1 VNQPPNSTAAT
12 SEPPEP
18 IRLPHGEGY
27 RQLLESAPDALLVAD
42 LHGRILFAN
51 RQTTRIF
58 GYLATELSGQ
68 TIEILIPARLHEAH
82 RAHRDGYAHA
92 PVRRPMGIDMTL
104 VAVRK
109 DGTEFPVEVSL
120 SPVQLDGV
128 PVVCAAVRDV
138 SWLQSAREAATRA
151 NYNAQIA
158 MLGQQLI
165 GARELADIAVAVPA
179 VIAAALG
186 ADVSVLYVLDTGHN
200 ELRCC
205 GSFGIPGELL
215 PNLNFSS
222 TPNNAPAAI
231 IASPD
236 VVIVEDFD
244 AEIRYTS
251 ASTVEPTEHRRG
263 IGIAI
268 SSDDGPVGVL
278 LARFRQQRIC
288 SEDDRNFLR
297 SAANIVGSA
306 IKTMRAEDQLR
317 HAQQLEAVGQL
328 TGGIAHD
335 FNNLLT
341 VIMGNLQMVE
351 EDIAGNDAIA
361 QPVEAALRAASSAAE
376 LTRKLLAFSRRQ
388 ALRPRPVDVNEHV
401 GGMLEMIRR
410 ALGER
415 ITILAY
421 PAPSLPLAFADPGQL
436 ETALLNLVVNA
447 RDAMPSGGRL
457 IIETGTLLL
466 DDDYVERAADVRA
479 NRYVM
484 IAVSDNGMGMPAD
497 VLKRAF
503 DPYFTT
509 KERGKGSGL
518 GLSMVHGFAKQ
529 SRGHVAIHSEPGRGS
544 TVSLFLPIAAHAAPA
559 QVPSPEHTE
568 ATGNEAI
575 LLVEDNE
582 EVRRIGA
589 HFLADLGYRVY
600 QAGDADGAL
609 ELLAAHSDIELL
621 FTDIVLP
628 GRCGGKELA
637 AEVRRRRPDVALLFT
652 SGYATEATQGVDT
665 LPANLLDK
673 PYRRE
678 ALATA
683 VRAALDRR

>member
-1 VNQPPNSTAAT
+1 M
-12 SEPPEP
+12 
-18 IRLPHGEGY
+18 RLPHGEGY

-51 RQTTRIF
+51 QQTTRIF
-58 GYLATELSGQ
+58 GYLATELTGQ
-68 TIEILIPARLHEAH
+68 TIETLIPARLHQAH

-92 PVRRPMGIDMTL
+92 PAPRPMGIDMTL

-120 SPVQLDGV
+120 SPVQFDGI

-138 SWLQSAREAATRA
+138 SWLQGAREAVTRA

-165 GARELADIAVAVPA
+165 GARELADIAAAAP
-179 VIAAALG
+179 VITAAALG
-186 ADVSVLYVLDTGHN
+186 ADASVLYVLDTGHN
-200 ELRCC
+200 ELQAR

-215 PNLNFSS
+215 PSLSFS
-222 TPNNAPAAI
+222 TPPNNVPAAI
-231 IASPD
+231 IGSPD
-236 VVIVEDFD
+236 VVTIEDFN
-244 AEIRYTS
+244 AEIRYACTS
-251 ASTVEPTEHRRG
+251 SVEATERRRG

-278 LARFRQQRIC
+278 LARFRQERIF

-306 IKTMRAEDQLR
+306 IKTVHAEDKLR

-361 QPVEAALRAASSAAE
+361 QPVDAAIRAASSAAE

-388 ALRPRPVDVNEHV
+388 ALRPRPIDVNELV

-421 PAPSLPLAFADPGQL
+421 PAPSLPLAFADPAQL

-457 IIETGTLLL
+457 IIETGTRLL
-466 DDDYVERAADVRA
+466 DADYVERVGDVRA

-484 IAVSDNGMGMPAD
+484 IAVSDNGTGMPAD

-509 KERGKGSGL
+509 KERGQGSGL

-529 SRGHVAIHSEPGRGS
+529 SRGHVAIHSEPGCGS
-544 TVSLFLPIAAHAAPA
+544 SVSMFLPVAAEIATA
-559 QVPSPEHTE
+559 QVPSPERTD

-575 LLVEDNE
+575 LMVEDDE

-589 HFLADLGYRVY
+589 RFLADLGYRVY
-600 QAGDADGAL
+600 QAGDADRAL
-609 ELLAAHSDIELL
+609 EMLGVHPDIELL

-628 GRCGGKELA
+628 GRYGGKELA
-637 AEVRRRRPDVALLFT
+637 AEVRHRRPDVALLFT
-652 SGYATEATQGVDT
+652 SGYANEATQGIDT

-678 ALATA
+678 ALAAA